1 MLTHLIFRWRT
12 LLSVDD
18 MVEDILDTLQRR
30 GELDDTY
37 VFFSS
42 DNGYH
47 LGKILTIPLD
57 THRPISINTLQYN
70 DFDLNA
76 RISKPV
82 LEFLTRSYP
91 YQPAQLQWLPR
102 ILQFRL

>member
-1 MLTHLIFRWRT
+1 M
-12 LLSVDD
+12 DD

-47 LGKILTIPLD
+47 LGKILISTLES
-57 THRPISINTLQYN
+57 HRPGSQ
-70 DFDLNA
+70 FQ
-76 RISKPV
+76 SK
-82 LEFLTRSYP
+82 
-91 YQPAQLQWLPR
+91 
-102 ILQFRL
+102 